1 MPSNKKL
8 FLIHYHPLEQYP
20 PAMNMIDFFS
30 NKNEFKLK
38 VFSTKPALFRNL
50 QLYSPNGSACVDIL
64 RPISQH
70 KNKYKRYFGYLVFH
84 LVCLFRIIVFRPN
97 TIMYID
103 SLSSWPALF
112 YKKMINKKVKMIVH
126 YHEYTTPEDYR
137 NIMLLNFKM
146 HEMEKKMYP
155 TFQWVSHTNQ
165 ERMKFFRN
173 DILMQDVKYDHL
185 FHIMPNYPNPN
196 WISNENNKPEIE
208 GGKIKLVY
216 VGSLGMKNMYLKE
229 LFEWVDSKNGKYSL
243 DIYAHNIEDETRLI
257 LNDLKHKD
265 IHFLG
270 GCDYHQLS
278 SILPLYDIGVVIY
291 KPFSTNTIHAV
302 SNKVFEYLAFGLD
315 VWFSSDMTHTVEYIR
330 SDCYPK
336 IIPINYNNLADFD
349 DDSAINREGLSF
361 VPSPYHYEGIYQE
374 LLIQILR
381 N

>member
-1 MPSNKKL
+1 MTSNKKL

-30 NKNEFKLK
+30 NETEIKLK

-50 QLYSPNGSACVDIL
+50 QLYASKGSASVDIL

-70 KNKYKRYFGYLVFH
+70 KNKYKRYFGYLIFH
-84 LVCLFRIIVFRPN
+84 LVGLFRLIAFRPN

-103 SLSSWPALF
+103 TLSSWPALF
-112 YKKMINKKVKMIVH
+112 YKKIINKKVKLIVH

-137 NIMLLNFKM
+137 NIMILNYKM
-146 HEMEKKMYP
+146 HEMEKRMYP
-155 TFQWVSHTNQ
+155 VFHWISHTNP

-185 FHIMPNYPNPN
+185 FHTMPNYPKPN
-196 WISNENNKPEIE
+196 WIVNENNKPKIE
-208 GGKIKLVY
+208 SGKVRLVY
-216 VGSLGMKNMYLKE
+216 VGSLGMKNMYLQE
-229 LFEWVDSKNGKYSL
+229 LLDWINSKNGKYSI
-243 DIYAHNIEDETRLI
+243 DIYAHNIDNETRATLQK
-257 LNDLKHKD
+257 LNNDD
-265 IHFLG
+265 IRYCG
-270 GCDYHQLS
+270 GCDYHTLP

-315 VWFSSDMTHTVEYIR
+315 VWFSSDMTYTFKYIR
-330 SDCYPK
+330 TDCYPK
-336 IIPINYNNLADFD
+336 IIPVNFNDLDNFD
-349 DDSAINREGLSF
+349 DYAALNREGLSF
-361 VPSPYHYEGIYQE
+361 ACSPYHYDIIYKE
-374 LLIQILR
+374 LLIHVLS